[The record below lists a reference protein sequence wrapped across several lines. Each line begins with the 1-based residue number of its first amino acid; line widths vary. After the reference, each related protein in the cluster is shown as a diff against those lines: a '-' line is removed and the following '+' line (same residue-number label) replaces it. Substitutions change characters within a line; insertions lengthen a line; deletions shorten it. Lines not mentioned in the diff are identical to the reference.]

1 MSDRNG
7 SGLPGHVIVR
17 TGRRPEPE
25 AVATLQRVGVATAH
39 EATDDG
45 VDDDGG
51 GGVFFVPPE
60 VAPEVA
66 RRALAREAAEA
77 DKIAQFRDVAADV
90 RAGQS

>member
-39 EATDDG
+39 DDDG
-45 VDDDGG
+45 VI
-51 GGVFFVPPE
+51 FVPGE
-60 VAPEVA
+60 VAPGVA
-66 RRALAREAAEA
+66 RRALAREVAEA